1 MANIAST
8 ITISANA
15 AGVGAA
21 TMVIKELGAA
31 IIESVVAEDRM
42 KMTMEAASGSAVL
55 ASRDL
60 GYVRDVAQKMGQD
73 LFATADGFV
82 KLTAATRGTSLEG
95 ENTRK
100 MFEALTAANA
110 KLGGSSQQLEGMLRA
125 VSQMVNKGVVSM
137 EELRQQLG
145 EHLPGAMRIAAD
157 SMNMPLEKLIKL
169 ISTGQLATEEFF
181 NPFAEG
187 LDKAFN
193 NGKFE
198 TAGQSVQRL
207 KNEWTMFVQ
216 DITDS
221 SWVKD
226 SADNLSKFLADLRG
240 TSEEVK
246 EITLQQSG
254 KHLGEAM
261 VDRGMSV
268 LSNLVPSATDVREY
282 LQMYNRIVY
291 GEINET
297 KEELVRKINDLY
309 DQIDAAREFGWKDDS
324 KVISNMKKE
333 LDKRVE
339 LYSKYWDAVIESDK
353 AGADR
358 ELVAQGELQ
367 EKKIASVEAFRKVL
381 FAAESSNGTDPNRK
395 IPHDGGVIGD
405 YQQKPVF
412 MKEWNPGGDVNKTED
427 QLVALAN
434 FFEETR
440 KKYDGNM
447 IYVFAEYIA
456 GSTNMA
462 KAAKIAREEHISL
475 EDALAR
481 KNPGTVADAIKRSNM
496 YDDETKTGKQ
506 RQADIVRNY
515 EEQEREKK
523 RAADKALSEE
533 QRKQE
538 RITQISITEHNKR
551 LRLEDD
557 TTSDL
562 LEKSKIREANEIKMI
577 QESMQRLKAEGML
590 TVKIEEDMQ
599 AQITNITKDGEK
611 DREAIKKAMAEKEQE
626 RTRREAKDI
635 ASVNKWANDAALEL
649 ARIEGRKTSA
659 IILQSQIRRKAV
671 EDQYIAELVRARGNA
686 NAIIALEQGKANKI
700 KAINQEE
707 KEALIKTNGS
717 YTDKMK
723 LHFTELERTS
733 GDFTNQINEGFK
745 DITLNGIDGMA
756 DALTNLATSGK
767 ASFKEF
773 ALSIIK
779 DIEKMILKALIFKA
793 LSAAF
798 GYGTG
803 GGGAVIAQPGQNY
816 AANGAVFDGSNA
828 QFFAEGGV
836 VERATPFAMS
846 NGKTGIMG
854 EAGPEAIMPLARGAD
869 GKLGV
874 RGGGSSGGGNNVQV
888 GAINV
893 VVKSDPKSTPNQQ
906 GMEIGQAI
914 KKEITQLI
922 RMEVQDMHRPGNSL
936 NQTRRI

>member
-42 KMTMEAASGSAVL
+42 KMMMEAASGSAVL

-73 LFATADGFV
+73 LFSAADGFV
-82 KLTAATRGTSLEG
+82 KLTAATRGTALEG

-100 MFEALTAANA
+100 VFEAFTAANA
-110 KLGGSSQQLEGMLRA
+110 KLGGSAQDLEGMLRA
-125 VSQMVNKGVVSM
+125 LSQMVNKGVVSM

-145 EHLPGAMRIAAD
+145 EKLPGTMRLAAD
-157 SMNMPLEKLIKL
+157 SMNMPVEKLMSL
-169 ISTGQLATEEFF
+169 IATGKLATEDFLVPFSEAVNKTF
-181 NPFAEG
+181 N
-187 LDKAFN
+187 D
-193 NGKFE
+193 GKFE
-198 TAGQSVQRL
+198 TAGQNIQRL
-207 KNEWTMFVQ
+207 KNEWTLLVQ
-216 DITDS
+216 EMSDS
-221 SWVKD
+221 SWVSKPAGYLAEIIQSMRD
-226 SADNLSKFLADLRG
+226 DGGAAKRELLIKQLSFIDERLASVKEGEKVYIDGGMVSVEQLLNRQKFLQ
-240 TSEEVK
+240 EEIWK
-246 EITLQQSG
+246 TYSG
-254 KHLGEAM
+254 SLKKIEEEA
-261 VDRGMSV
+261 
-268 LSNLVPSATDVREY
+268 
-282 LQMYNRIVY
+282 
-291 GEINET
+291 
-297 KEELVRKINDLY
+297 K
-309 DQIDAAREFGWKDDS
+309 AAG
-324 KVISNMKKE
+324 
-333 LDKRVE
+333 
-339 LYSKYWDAVIESDK
+339 
-353 AGADR
+353 DR
-358 ELVAQGELQ
+358 ELVLQAELQ
-367 EKKIASVEAFRKVL
+367 EKKLAKQEAFLQATAKH
-381 FAAESSNGTDPNRK
+381 ESNYGKDPNTYK
-395 IPHDGGVIGD
+395 PHGSISGM
-405 YQQKPVF
+405 YQQSDAFFKDYGNGGSKSDENERLAAANFAEQADKVF
-412 MKEWNPGGDVNKTED
+412 GGDIAKKHAAYMEGVGRIKQVQAEAIETGQNW
-427 QLVALAN
+427 LVILEKIIDKSRGMGEGKKVVESIISRSE
-434 FFEETR
+434 FESRFTGT
-440 KKYDGNM
+440 KMSN
-447 IYVFAEYIA
+447 A
-456 GSTNMA
+456 G
-462 KAAKIAREEHISL
+462 
-475 EDALAR
+475 
-481 KNPGTVADAIKRSNM
+481 
-496 YDDETKTGKQ
+496 
-506 RQADIVRNY
+506 VRDY
-515 EEQEREKK
+515 EEQQRDQK
-523 RAADKALSEE
+523 RASDKALSEE

-577 QESMQRLKAEGML
+577 QESMQRYKAEGML

-599 AQITNITKDGEK
+599 AQITNLTKKGEEERNK
-611 DREAIKKAMAEKEQE
+611 IQEAAAKKEEE

-635 ASVNKWANDAALEL
+635 AAVNKYANDAALEL

-671 EDQYIAELVRARGNA
+671 EDEYNALLAKARGNA
-686 NAIIALEQGKANKI
+686 ALIIALEQGKSNKI

-707 KEALIKTNGS
+707 KEALIRTNGS

-733 GDFTNQINEGFK
+733 GDFTNQVNEGFK
-745 DITLNGIDGMA
+745 DITLNGIDGMT
-756 DALTNLATSGK
+756 DALTNLATTGK

-803 GGGAVIAQPGQNY
+803 GGGAVIAQAGQNY

-846 NGKTGIMG
+846 NGKTGVMG